1 MNKGTSMRF
10 KRLAVITLLAMSAL
24 ASGCWSSARY
34 QTANTLD
41 PGQTSFGAG
50 FQAVN
55 LRDICVEAEVDGT
68 KKKSCAGD
76 GDTSLSD
83 VWIPNLMPDL
93 FFRFGLAKDLD
104 MGIKLLF
111 IGGEVD
117 VKYRLVDTGKVK
129 LAIAPAAKI
138 GFPFIVVQEYS
149 VNVPLIFTVN
159 LGSVELSA
167 AAGANLGMWNIPFT
181 TDESLTTSGFNAQIG
196 ASFGGQTWYI
206 RPEVGY
212 TANFMIASDNDA
224 TVGLDMDW
232 IHVGLGFGF
241 IWGEAAGATPAAVPV
256 PVQ

>member
-1 MNKGTSMRF
+1 MRF
-10 KRLAVITLLAMSAL
+10 NHLAVVLILAVSAL
-24 ASGCWSSARY
+24 SAGCWSSARY

-50 FQAVN
+50 FQAIN
-55 LRDICVEAEVDGT
+55 LRNICAEVEVDGT
-68 KKKSCAGD
+68 TKKECAGD
-76 GDTSLSD
+76 GDLALSD

-93 FFRFGLAKDLD
+93 FFRFGLAEDLD
-104 MGIKLLF
+104 LGIKLFF

-117 VKYRLVDTGKVK
+117 VKYRFVDTGKIK
-129 LAIAPAAKI
+129 LAIGPSAKI
-138 GFPFIVVQEYS
+138 NFPFIIVQEYS
-149 VNVPLIFTVN
+149 LNVPLIFTVD

-167 AAGANLGMWNIPFT
+167 AAGGNVGMWNIPFT
-181 TDESLTTSGFNAQIG
+181 SDTGVTTSGFNAQLG
-196 ASFGGQTWYI
+196 ASFGGDTWYI

-241 IWGEAAGATPAAVPV
+241 IWGDAADAAPA